1 MILAL
6 TLYTCLLQFAFV
18 LTVGQ
23 ITSHAVFLYLYIR
36 IFMYFAFLIVLTCI
50 YTLTDHFPLCGIQ
63 FAMDADFWNQS
74 VWFGRRAVWLALIN
88 YPMIRYWI
96 AITSIDDPLLIN
108 KEKKSNDAVL
118 IWDQNVQSLVL
129 DPDHFH
135 QLSATHQVILH
146 RGLWYLVK
154 DWA

>member
-1 MILAL
+1 MIWAL
-6 TLYTCLLQFAFV
+6 TSYTCLLQFAFV

-23 ITSHAVFLYLYIR
+23 ITSHAVFLYFYISIFLY
-36 IFMYFAFLIVLTCI
+36 FVFVIVLTCI

-96 AITSIDDPLLIN
+96 QITSIDDPLLIN
-108 KEKKSNDAVL
+108 KKKKNKWCSIELGSKCIIFSAGSR
-118 IWDQNVQSLVL
+118 SL
-129 DPDHFH
+129 P
-135 QLSATHQVILH
+135 SVIRYSSSHLPS
-146 RGLWYLVK
+146 
-154 DWA
+154 